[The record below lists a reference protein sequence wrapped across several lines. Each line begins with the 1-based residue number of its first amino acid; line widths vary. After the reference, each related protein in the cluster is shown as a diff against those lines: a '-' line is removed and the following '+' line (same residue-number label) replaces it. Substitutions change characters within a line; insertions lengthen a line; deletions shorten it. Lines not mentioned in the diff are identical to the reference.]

1 LLAPLNGSDQIAPA
15 IGGFYFWASGRSV
28 TLPAS
33 RYNYSSDWTPL
44 LVRLSLTGMAARLA
58 APTPAS
64 NRPRSVPSPPGRTRS
79 PSASSATPQDR
90 PLSCRMSG
98 TRELPYHRHDPHAGE
113 DRLLVHIK
121 TGNPLMHHIHR
132 SFLHT
137 CAAGVGTSHRRILV
151 TGLRG
156 QRCRTLGVQWGVR
169 ATRVQLRTKE
179 KPTSVPAASNI

>member
-1 LLAPLNGSDQIAPA
+1 
-15 IGGFYFWASGRSV
+15 
-28 TLPAS
+28 
-33 RYNYSSDWTPL
+33 
-44 LVRLSLTGMAARLA
+44 VRLSFTGMAASLA

-64 NRPRSVPSPPGRTRS
+64 NRPRSVPSPPGYTRS

-98 TRELPYHRHDPHAGE
+98 TRELPYHRHDPYAGE

-151 TGLRG
+151 GSEGSDAAPLAFSGVFEPPGSNSNTGSSAPRRNRPPCR
-156 QRCRTLGVQWGVR
+156 QRQIYDRHATVENRFMEGGSACCRWL
-169 ATRVQLRTKE
+169 
-179 KPTSVPAASNI
+179 I